1 MYTAFRTFV
10 QGGKISVTEY
20 CHQMKSM
27 VVALYD
33 LGEPISNRT
42 FILNLLYSLNERYD
56 HLYT

>member
-1 MYTAFRTFV
+1 
-10 QGGKISVTEY
+10 
-20 CHQMKSM
+20 MKGM